1 MNMTLRISKGE
12 DFFVGAI
19 KEIPEVITQGKT
31 IEETKENILD
41 ALQIYLECM
50 QDETEDNNV
59 ILEES
64 IKIG

>member
-1 MNMTLRISKGE
+1 MTLRISKGE
-12 DFFVGAI
+12 DFFLGTI

-41 ALQIYLECM
+41 ALQIYLESM
-50 QDETEDNNV
+50 QDETADADIDV

>member
-1 MNMTLRISKGE
+1 MTLRISKGE
-12 DFFVGAI
+12 DFFVSTI

-41 ALQIYLECM
+41 ALQIYLESM
-50 QDETEDNNV
+50 QDETDDNNV

>member
-1 MNMTLRISKGE
+1 MTLRVSKGE
-12 DFFVGAI
+12 DFFVGTI

-31 IEETKENILD
+31 FEETKENILD
-41 ALQIYLECM
+41 ALQIYLESM
-50 QDETEDNNV
+50 QDETEDTNV